1 MGTNKATK
9 KFEKRH
15 LKDTLKRRK
24 DVSKIKQKQQLK
36 AKQKSRHAEDRGD
49 DGKSDDKTN
58 GKGKSENASLENMA
72 VDEFFQNGFE
82 IPTRTKAK
90 RKRTTPNSEKATKKQ
105 KLQSSE
111 QDEEDEDLSEA
122 SAAAEAVE
130 LSEGSSPDSDSDE
143 ETHKEQLEALAKKD
157 PEFYKYLNENE
168 PELLDFEEGD
178 FAELD
183 QLSEEEEKPSKR
195 KKKAGKK
202 AVEIE
207 SDDESASGHSGD
219 VTLAMVDK
227 WETAMVDQKSLRS
240 TREVV
245 LAFRAAAHLNE
256 AEEGKPY
263 KFTITDSDGNIY
275 SVWYE
280 SSTDSSQCTT
290 NC

>member
-1 MGTNKATK
+1 MGTTKTTK

-36 AKQKSRHAEDRGD
+36 AKQKSRLAEDRGE
-49 DGKSDDKTN
+49 DGKDDDKTN
-58 GKGKSENASLENMA
+58 GKVKAGNTSLENMA

-90 RKRTTPNSEKATKKQ
+90 RKRTTPNSEKAAKKQ
-105 KLQSSE
+105 KLQSPGE
-111 QDEEDEDLSEA
+111 GEGDEDLSED
-122 SAAAEAVE
+122 SAEAE
-130 LSEGSSPDSDSDE
+130 TMERSEGNSSDSDSDE

-168 PELLDFEEGD
+168 PELLDFEDGD

-183 QLSEEEEKPSKR
+183 QLSEAEEKPSKK

-207 SDDESASGHSGD
+207 SDDESTSGHSGD
-219 VTLAMVDK
+219 VTLAMVKK

-256 AEEGKPY
+256 AEESKPY
-263 KFTITDSDGNIY
+263 KFTITDPDGNIC
-275 SVWYE
+275 SV
-280 SSTDSSQCTT
+280 
-290 NC
+290 

>member
-1 MGTNKATK
+1 MGTSKATR

-24 DVSKIKQKQQLK
+24 DISKIKQKQQLK
-36 AKQKSRHAEDRGD
+36 AKQKSRHAEDRGE
-49 DGKSDDKTN
+49 DGKHDDKSN
-58 GKGKSENASLENMA
+58 GKGKAGDGSLENMA

-82 IPTRTKAK
+82 IPTRTKTK
-90 RKRTTPNSEKATKKQ
+90 RKRTTPSSEKVTKKR
-105 KLQSSE
+105 KMQSPG
-111 QDEEDEDLSEA
+111 EEEDDEDLSED

-130 LSEGSSPDSDSDE
+130 HLEGNSSDSDLDE

-178 FAELD
+178 FAEMD
-183 QLSEEEEKPSKR
+183 QLSEEEEKPSKQ
-195 KKKAGKK
+195 KKKAGRK

-207 SDDESASGHSGD
+207 SDDESSSGRSGD
-219 VTLAMVDK
+219 VTLSMVRK

-240 TREVV
+240 TREIV

-256 AEEGKPY
+256 AEEGKSY
-263 KFTITDSDGNIY
+263 KFTITNSDGNIC
-275 SVWYE
+275 SV
-280 SSTDSSQCTT
+280 
-290 NC
+290 